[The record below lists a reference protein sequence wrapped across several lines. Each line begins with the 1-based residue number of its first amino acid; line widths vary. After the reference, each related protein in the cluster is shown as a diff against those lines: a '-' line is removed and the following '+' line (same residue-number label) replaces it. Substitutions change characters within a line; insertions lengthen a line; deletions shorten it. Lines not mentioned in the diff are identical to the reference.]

1 MSTFTKHNPG
11 RAGAWEA
18 AGLEWL
24 AAARDG
30 GGPGAPAGG
39 GAGAAQGA
47 RVVGVVER
55 TPDTLVLERVEQARP
70 TPEAAEAF
78 GRELAATHAAGASH
92 FGAGPVN
99 AAGEPWEGTSYQGP
113 NEHLLPLPLGQWE
126 SWGEFYANLL
136 EPLIEPAWGGLS
148 NEDQQAVRTLLER
161 LRDGDFDGLG
171 TQAPARC
178 HGDLWAGNVLW
189 SPEGAVLID
198 PAAHGGHPETDLAA
212 LQLFGIAHQERILGA
227 YQEAAGWD
235 SSWRRRVPLH
245 QLHLLFLHV
254 AVFGGSYVRQA
265 MTAVHRSLA
274 L

>member
-78 GRELAATHAAGASH
+78 GRELAATHAAGAPH

-99 AAGEPWEGTSYQGP
+99 AAGEPWEGTGYQGP

-148 NEDQQAVRTLLER
+148 NEDQRAVLTLLER

-171 TQAPARC
+171 TQAPACC

>member
-11 RAGAWEA
+11 RTGVWEA

-30 GGPGAPAGG
+30 GGAGAKAGG
-39 GAGAAQGA
+39 GPDAAQGA
-47 RVVGVVER
+47 RVVGVVEH
-55 TPDTLVLERVEQARP
+55 TPEALVLERVQETRP

-78 GRELAATHAAGASH
+78 GRELAATHAAGAPH
-92 FGAGPVN
+92 FGAGPAN
-99 AAGEPWEGTSYQGP
+99 AAGEPWEGTGYQGP

-148 NEDQQAVRTLLER
+148 GEDQQAVRALLER

-171 TQAPARC
+171 TQVPARC

-212 LQLFGIAHQERILGA
+212 LQLFGIAHQDRILGA

-235 SSWRRRVPLH
+235 SSWRQRVPLH
-245 QLHLLFLHV
+245 LLHLLFLHV
-254 AVFGGSYVRQA
+254 AVFGGPYVRQA

>member
-11 RAGAWEA
+11 RTGAWEA

-30 GGPGAPAGG
+30 GGPSAKAGGAPGV
-39 GAGAAQGA
+39 AQGA

-70 TPEAAEAF
+70 TPESAEAF
-78 GRELAATHAAGASH
+78 GRELAATHAVGAPC

-99 AAGEPWEGTSYQGP
+99 AAGEPWEGTGYQGP
-113 NEHLLPLPLGQWE
+113 NEHLLPLPLGQWQR
-126 SWGEFYANLL
+126 WGEFYANLL

-148 NEDQQAVRTLLER
+148 GEDQQAVRALLER
-161 LRDGDFDGLG
+161 LRDGELDVPGSQ
-171 TQAPARC
+171 TPARC

-235 SSWRRRVPLH
+235 SSWRQRVPLH

-254 AVFGGSYVRQA
+254 AVFGGSYVSQA

>member
-11 RAGAWEA
+11 RTGAWEA

-30 GGPGAPAGG
+30 DGAAG
-39 GAGAAQGA
+39 AQGA

-55 TPDTLVLERVEQARP
+55 TPDTIVLERVQETRP
-70 TPEAAEAF
+70 TPEAAVAF
-78 GRELAATHAAGASH
+78 GRELAATHAAGAPH

-99 AAGEPWEGTSYQGP
+99 AAGEPWEGSGYQGP

-148 NEDQQAVRTLLER
+148 GEDQQAVRALLER

-171 TQAPARC
+171 TQVPARC

-235 SSWRRRVPLH
+235 SSWRQRVPLH